1 MNVSHQNTDNLNA
14 VISIEIS
21 KADYQDKVDKS
32 LRAYGQKANI
42 PGFRK
47 GKVPFSILTKM
58 FGKSVRV
65 EEINRLVSEALY
77 NYIRDNKL
85 NILGEPM
92 TAEDMTVD
100 LDAQDDFTF
109 RFDVALAP
117 ELNVKV
123 DKSIKVPY
131 YTITVDDDMVK
142 RQDESFR
149 ARFGKQVSVDES
161 TDENLTLRLKSV
173 ETENHLRLENRSLLG
188 PFDVTAGLNA
198 DYAVYTN
205 RTFQRAFAEVPR
217 EIRYSTD
224 LGLFRW
230 GLFATAGYKSAG
242 ERFTASLGFR
252 LDACDYSSPMSNP
265 LKQFSP
271 RLALSYNVAGNIYLN
286 GSIGRYYQ
294 LPAYTTMGYQEDDV
308 LVNRSRLT
316 YIRSDQAV
324 VGLEYYINRWARLTV
339 EGFYKKYTHS
349 PLSLTDSIPL
359 ACKGTDYAV
368 SGNEAAASTARG
380 RAYGVE
386 VMLRWLGLGR
396 FTALASYTWYRSQFQ
411 NPATGRYLPSAWDY
425 RHLFTLSGTCKL
437 PRNWDIGMKVR
448 LMGGAPYTPYDEY
461 VSSLIPAWDAT
472 ARPYYDYG
480 RYNTGRLKTF
490 YEVDLRVDKSFYFKG
505 GMLGFYIDLQNVL
518 NFKYDNQPLLIS
530 TGETYVDDNGTE
542 RYRMKYIAQ
551 QSGTILPTLGITV
564 EF

>member
-123 DKSIKVPY
+123 DKSISVPY

-161 TDENLTLRLKSV
+161 TDEKDLIKGSMV
-173 ETENHLRLENRSLLG
+173 ELSSDGTPLEG
-188 PFDVTAGLNA
+188 
-198 DYAVYTN
+198 
-205 RTFQRAFAEVPR
+205 
-217 EIRYSTD
+217 
-224 LGLFRW
+224 
-230 GLFATAGYKSAG
+230 
-242 ERFTASLGFR
+242 
-252 LDACDYSSPMSNP
+252 
-265 LKQFSP
+265 
-271 RLALSYNVAGNIYLN
+271 
-286 GSIGRYYQ
+286 
-294 LPAYTTMGYQEDDV
+294 
-308 LVNRSRLT
+308 
-316 YIRSDQAV
+316 
-324 VGLEYYINRWARLTV
+324 
-339 EGFYKKYTHS
+339 
-349 PLSLTDSIPL
+349 
-359 ACKGTDYAV
+359 
-368 SGNEAAASTARG
+368 
-380 RAYGVE
+380 
-386 VMLRWLGLGR
+386 
-396 FTALASYTWYRSQFQ
+396 
-411 NPATGRYLPSAWDY
+411 
-425 RHLFTLSGTCKL
+425 
-437 PRNWDIGMKVR
+437 
-448 LMGGAPYTPYDEY
+448 
-461 VSSLIPAWDAT
+461 
-472 ARPYYDYG
+472 
-480 RYNTGRLKTF
+480 
-490 YEVDLRVDKSFYFKG
+490 
-505 GMLGFYIDLQNVL
+505 
-518 NFKYDNQPLLIS
+518 
-530 TGETYVDDNGTE
+530 
-542 RYRMKYIAQ
+542 
-551 QSGTILPTLGITV
+551 GITV
-564 EF
+564 ESTIVSPNYFKSDDEKAKFAGVKKGDKVVFNPSKSCNASVAELASMLNTDKEKAANVTSNFEMTVTDITHLQPAELNQEFFDSIFGKDTVKTEEEYLAKIREMIAHQLVPESDYRFSLDSRAAIEKTVGDFELPDAFLKRWLLATDKERKAETIDDDYSRMVPDLKWQLIKEQIVKQFDIHVDDNDLKAMAKRVAASQFAQYGMTGVPDDVLERYGNEMLSNKDTRSRLINQATEMKIQTAIKESITLNHKEVSMENFQKLFETAE

>member
-85 NILGEPM
+85 NTLGEPM

-161 TDENLTLRLKSV
+161 TDEKDLIKGSMV
-173 ETENHLRLENRSLLG
+173 ELSSDGTPLEG
-188 PFDVTAGLNA
+188 
-198 DYAVYTN
+198 
-205 RTFQRAFAEVPR
+205 
-217 EIRYSTD
+217 
-224 LGLFRW
+224 
-230 GLFATAGYKSAG
+230 
-242 ERFTASLGFR
+242 
-252 LDACDYSSPMSNP
+252 
-265 LKQFSP
+265 
-271 RLALSYNVAGNIYLN
+271 
-286 GSIGRYYQ
+286 
-294 LPAYTTMGYQEDDV
+294 
-308 LVNRSRLT
+308 
-316 YIRSDQAV
+316 
-324 VGLEYYINRWARLTV
+324 
-339 EGFYKKYTHS
+339 
-349 PLSLTDSIPL
+349 
-359 ACKGTDYAV
+359 
-368 SGNEAAASTARG
+368 
-380 RAYGVE
+380 
-386 VMLRWLGLGR
+386 
-396 FTALASYTWYRSQFQ
+396 
-411 NPATGRYLPSAWDY
+411 
-425 RHLFTLSGTCKL
+425 
-437 PRNWDIGMKVR
+437 
-448 LMGGAPYTPYDEY
+448 
-461 VSSLIPAWDAT
+461 
-472 ARPYYDYG
+472 
-480 RYNTGRLKTF
+480 
-490 YEVDLRVDKSFYFKG
+490 
-505 GMLGFYIDLQNVL
+505 
-518 NFKYDNQPLLIS
+518 
-530 TGETYVDDNGTE
+530 
-542 RYRMKYIAQ
+542 
-551 QSGTILPTLGITV
+551 GITV
-564 EF
+564 ESTIVSPNYFKSDDEKAKFAGVKKGDKVVFNPSKSCNASVAELASMLNIDKEKAANVTSDFEMTVTDITHLQPAELDQEFFDSVFGKDTVKTEEEYLAKIREMIAHQLVPESDYRFSLDSRAAIEKAVGDFELPDAFLKRWLLATDKERKAETIDDDYSRMVPVAASQFAQYGMTGVPDDVLERYGNEMLSNKDTRSRLINQATEMKIQTAIKESVTLNHKEVSMEKFQKLFEAAE

>member
-123 DKSIKVPY
+123 DKSISVPY

-161 TDENLTLRLKSV
+161 TDEKDLIKGSMV
-173 ETENHLRLENRSLLG
+173 ELSSDGTPLEG
-188 PFDVTAGLNA
+188 
-198 DYAVYTN
+198 
-205 RTFQRAFAEVPR
+205 
-217 EIRYSTD
+217 
-224 LGLFRW
+224 
-230 GLFATAGYKSAG
+230 
-242 ERFTASLGFR
+242 
-252 LDACDYSSPMSNP
+252 
-265 LKQFSP
+265 
-271 RLALSYNVAGNIYLN
+271 
-286 GSIGRYYQ
+286 
-294 LPAYTTMGYQEDDV
+294 
-308 LVNRSRLT
+308 
-316 YIRSDQAV
+316 
-324 VGLEYYINRWARLTV
+324 
-339 EGFYKKYTHS
+339 
-349 PLSLTDSIPL
+349 
-359 ACKGTDYAV
+359 
-368 SGNEAAASTARG
+368 
-380 RAYGVE
+380 
-386 VMLRWLGLGR
+386 
-396 FTALASYTWYRSQFQ
+396 
-411 NPATGRYLPSAWDY
+411 
-425 RHLFTLSGTCKL
+425 
-437 PRNWDIGMKVR
+437 
-448 LMGGAPYTPYDEY
+448 
-461 VSSLIPAWDAT
+461 
-472 ARPYYDYG
+472 
-480 RYNTGRLKTF
+480 
-490 YEVDLRVDKSFYFKG
+490 
-505 GMLGFYIDLQNVL
+505 
-518 NFKYDNQPLLIS
+518 
-530 TGETYVDDNGTE
+530 
-542 RYRMKYIAQ
+542 
-551 QSGTILPTLGITV
+551 GITV
-564 EF
+564 ESTIVSPNYFKSDDEKAKFAGVKKGDKVVFNPSKSCNASVAELASMLNIDKEKAANVTSDFEMTVTDITHLQPAELNQEFFDSIFGKDTVKTEEEYLAKIREMIAHQLVPESDYRFSLDSRAAIEKAVGDFELPDAFLKRWLLATDKERKAETIDDDYSRMVPDLKWQLIKEQIVKQFDIHVDDNDLKAMAKRVAASQFAQYGMTGVPDDVLERYGNEMLSNKDTRSRLINQATEMKIQTAIKESVTLNHKEVSMENFQKLFETAE

>member
-123 DKSIKVPY
+123 DKSISVPY

-161 TDENLTLRLKSV
+161 TDEK
-173 ETENHLRLENRSLLG
+173 
-188 PFDVTAGLNA
+188 
-198 DYAVYTN
+198 
-205 RTFQRAFAEVPR
+205 
-217 EIRYSTD
+217 D
-224 LGLFRW
+224 LI
-230 GLFATAGYKSAG
+230 K
-242 ERFTASLGFR
+242 
-252 LDACDYSSPMSNP
+252 
-265 LKQFSP
+265 
-271 RLALSYNVAGNIYLN
+271 
-286 GSIGRYYQ
+286 GS
-294 LPAYTTMGYQEDDV
+294 M
-308 LVNRSRLT
+308 
-316 YIRSDQAV
+316 
-324 VGLEYYINRWARLTV
+324 
-339 EGFYKKYTHS
+339 
-349 PLSLTDSIPL
+349 
-359 ACKGTDYAV
+359 
-368 SGNEAAASTARG
+368 
-380 RAYGVE
+380 
-386 VMLRWLGLGR
+386 
-396 FTALASYTWYRSQFQ
+396 
-411 NPATGRYLPSAWDY
+411 
-425 RHLFTLSGTCKL
+425 
-437 PRNWDIGMKVR
+437 
-448 LMGGAPYTPYDEY
+448 
-461 VSSLIPAWDAT
+461 
-472 ARPYYDYG
+472 
-480 RYNTGRLKTF
+480 
-490 YEVDLRVDKSFYFKG
+490 VDLSSDG
-505 GMLGFYIDLQNVL
+505 T
-518 NFKYDNQPLLIS
+518 PLE
-530 TGETYVDDNGTE
+530 G
-542 RYRMKYIAQ
+542 
-551 QSGTILPTLGITV
+551 GITV
-564 EF
+564 ESTIVSPNYFKSDDEKAKFAGVKKGDKVVFNPSKSCNASVAELASMLNTDKEKAANVTSDFEMTVTDITHLQPAELNQEFFDSIFGKDTVKTEEEYLAKIREMIAHQLVPESDYRFSLDSRAAIEKAVGDFELPDAFLKRWLLATDKERKAETIDDDYSRMVPDLKWQLIKEQIVKQFDIHVDDNDLKAMAKRVAASQFAQYGMTGVPDDVLERYGNEMLSNKDTRSRLINQATEMKIQTAIKESVTLNHKEVSMENFQKLFETAE

>member
-123 DKSIKVPY
+123 DKSISVPY

-161 TDENLTLRLKSV
+161 TDEKDLIKGSMV
-173 ETENHLRLENRSLLG
+173 ELSSDGTPLEG
-188 PFDVTAGLNA
+188 
-198 DYAVYTN
+198 
-205 RTFQRAFAEVPR
+205 
-217 EIRYSTD
+217 
-224 LGLFRW
+224 
-230 GLFATAGYKSAG
+230 
-242 ERFTASLGFR
+242 
-252 LDACDYSSPMSNP
+252 
-265 LKQFSP
+265 
-271 RLALSYNVAGNIYLN
+271 
-286 GSIGRYYQ
+286 
-294 LPAYTTMGYQEDDV
+294 
-308 LVNRSRLT
+308 
-316 YIRSDQAV
+316 
-324 VGLEYYINRWARLTV
+324 
-339 EGFYKKYTHS
+339 
-349 PLSLTDSIPL
+349 
-359 ACKGTDYAV
+359 
-368 SGNEAAASTARG
+368 
-380 RAYGVE
+380 
-386 VMLRWLGLGR
+386 
-396 FTALASYTWYRSQFQ
+396 
-411 NPATGRYLPSAWDY
+411 
-425 RHLFTLSGTCKL
+425 
-437 PRNWDIGMKVR
+437 
-448 LMGGAPYTPYDEY
+448 
-461 VSSLIPAWDAT
+461 
-472 ARPYYDYG
+472 
-480 RYNTGRLKTF
+480 
-490 YEVDLRVDKSFYFKG
+490 
-505 GMLGFYIDLQNVL
+505 
-518 NFKYDNQPLLIS
+518 
-530 TGETYVDDNGTE
+530 
-542 RYRMKYIAQ
+542 
-551 QSGTILPTLGITV
+551 GITV
-564 EF
+564 ESTIVSPNYFKSDDEKAKFAGVKKGDKVVFNPSKSCNASVAELASMLNTDKEKAANVTADFEMTVTDITHLQPAELNQEFFDSIFGKDTVKTEEEYLAKIREMIAHQLVPESDYRFSLDSRAAIEKAVGDFELPDAFLKRWLLATDKERKAETIDDDYSRMVPDLKWQLIKEQIVKQFDIHVDDNDLKAMAKRVAASQFAQYGMTGVPDDVLERYGNEMLSNKDTRSRLINQATEMKIQTAIKESVTLNHKEVSMENFQKLFETAE

>member
-123 DKSIKVPY
+123 DKSISVPY

-161 TDENLTLRLKSV
+161 TDEKDLIKGSMV
-173 ETENHLRLENRSLLG
+173 ELSSDGTPLEG
-188 PFDVTAGLNA
+188 
-198 DYAVYTN
+198 
-205 RTFQRAFAEVPR
+205 
-217 EIRYSTD
+217 
-224 LGLFRW
+224 
-230 GLFATAGYKSAG
+230 
-242 ERFTASLGFR
+242 
-252 LDACDYSSPMSNP
+252 
-265 LKQFSP
+265 
-271 RLALSYNVAGNIYLN
+271 
-286 GSIGRYYQ
+286 
-294 LPAYTTMGYQEDDV
+294 
-308 LVNRSRLT
+308 
-316 YIRSDQAV
+316 
-324 VGLEYYINRWARLTV
+324 
-339 EGFYKKYTHS
+339 
-349 PLSLTDSIPL
+349 
-359 ACKGTDYAV
+359 
-368 SGNEAAASTARG
+368 
-380 RAYGVE
+380 
-386 VMLRWLGLGR
+386 
-396 FTALASYTWYRSQFQ
+396 
-411 NPATGRYLPSAWDY
+411 
-425 RHLFTLSGTCKL
+425 
-437 PRNWDIGMKVR
+437 
-448 LMGGAPYTPYDEY
+448 
-461 VSSLIPAWDAT
+461 
-472 ARPYYDYG
+472 
-480 RYNTGRLKTF
+480 
-490 YEVDLRVDKSFYFKG
+490 
-505 GMLGFYIDLQNVL
+505 
-518 NFKYDNQPLLIS
+518 
-530 TGETYVDDNGTE
+530 
-542 RYRMKYIAQ
+542 
-551 QSGTILPTLGITV
+551 GITV
-564 EF
+564 ESTIVSPNYFKSDDEKAKFAGVKKGDKVVFNPSKSCNASVAELASMLNTDKEKAANVTSDFEMTVTDITHLQPAELNQEFFDSIFGKDTVKTEEEYLAKIREMIAHQLVPESDYRFSLDSRAAIEKAVGDFELPDAFLKRWLLATDKERKAETIDDDYSRMVPDLKWQLIKEQIVKQFDIHVDDNDLKAMAKRVAASQFAQYGMTGVPDDVLERYGNEMLSNKDTRSRLINQATEMKIQTAIKESVTLNHKEVSMEKFQKLFETAE

>member
-142 RQDESFR
+142 RQDESLR

-161 TDENLTLRLKSV
+161 TDEKDLVKGSMV
-173 ETENHLRLENRSLLG
+173 ELSSDGTPLEG
-188 PFDVTAGLNA
+188 
-198 DYAVYTN
+198 
-205 RTFQRAFAEVPR
+205 
-217 EIRYSTD
+217 
-224 LGLFRW
+224 
-230 GLFATAGYKSAG
+230 
-242 ERFTASLGFR
+242 
-252 LDACDYSSPMSNP
+252 
-265 LKQFSP
+265 
-271 RLALSYNVAGNIYLN
+271 
-286 GSIGRYYQ
+286 
-294 LPAYTTMGYQEDDV
+294 
-308 LVNRSRLT
+308 
-316 YIRSDQAV
+316 
-324 VGLEYYINRWARLTV
+324 
-339 EGFYKKYTHS
+339 
-349 PLSLTDSIPL
+349 
-359 ACKGTDYAV
+359 
-368 SGNEAAASTARG
+368 
-380 RAYGVE
+380 
-386 VMLRWLGLGR
+386 
-396 FTALASYTWYRSQFQ
+396 
-411 NPATGRYLPSAWDY
+411 
-425 RHLFTLSGTCKL
+425 
-437 PRNWDIGMKVR
+437 
-448 LMGGAPYTPYDEY
+448 
-461 VSSLIPAWDAT
+461 
-472 ARPYYDYG
+472 
-480 RYNTGRLKTF
+480 
-490 YEVDLRVDKSFYFKG
+490 
-505 GMLGFYIDLQNVL
+505 
-518 NFKYDNQPLLIS
+518 
-530 TGETYVDDNGTE
+530 
-542 RYRMKYIAQ
+542 
-551 QSGTILPTLGITV
+551 GITV
-564 EF
+564 ESTIVSPNYFKSDDEKAKFAGVKKGDKVVFNPSKSCNASVAELASMLNIDKEKAANVTSDFEMTVTDITHLQPAELDQEFFDSVFGKDTVKTEEEYLAKIREMIAHQLVPESDYRFSLDSRAAIEKAVGDFELPDAFLKRWLLATDKERKAETIDDDYSRMVPDLKWQLIKEQIVKQFDIHVDDNDLKAMAKRVAASQFAQYGMTGVPDDVLERYGNEMLSNKDTRSRLINQATEMKIQTAIKESVTLNHKEVSMEKFQKLFEAAE

>member
-161 TDENLTLRLKSV
+161 TDEKDLIKGSMVELSSDGTPLEGGIAVESTIVSPNYFKSDDEKAKFAGVKKGDKVVFNPSKSCNASVAELASMLNIDKEKAANVTSDFEMTVTDITHLQPAELDPEFFDSVFGKDTVKTEEEYLAKIREMIAHQLVPESDYRFSLDSRAAIEKAVGDFELPDAFLKRWLLATDKERKA
-173 ETENHLRLENRSLLG
+173 ETI
-188 PFDVTAGLNA
+188 D
-198 DYAVYTN
+198 D
-205 RTFQRAFAEVPR
+205 
-217 EIRYSTD
+217 
-224 LGLFRW
+224 
-230 GLFATAGYKSAG
+230 
-242 ERFTASLGFR
+242 
-252 LDACDYSSPMSNP
+252 DYSRMVPD
-265 LKQFSP
+265 LKWQLIKEQIVKQFDIHVDDNDLKAMAK
-271 RLALSYNVAGNIYLN
+271 RVAASQFAQYGMT
-286 GSIGRYYQ
+286 GV
-294 LPAYTTMGYQEDDV
+294 PDDV
-308 LVNRSRLT
+308 LERYGNEMLSNKDTRSRL
-316 YIRSDQAV
+316 INQATEMKIQTAIKESV
-324 VGLEYYINRWARLTV
+324 TLNHKE
-339 EGFYKKYTHS
+339 
-349 PLSLTDSIPL
+349 
-359 ACKGTDYAV
+359 V
-368 SGNEAAASTARG
+368 SMEKFQKLFEAA
-380 RAYGVE
+380 E
-386 VMLRWLGLGR
+386 
-396 FTALASYTWYRSQFQ
+396 
-411 NPATGRYLPSAWDY
+411 
-425 RHLFTLSGTCKL
+425 
-437 PRNWDIGMKVR
+437 
-448 LMGGAPYTPYDEY
+448 
-461 VSSLIPAWDAT
+461 
-472 ARPYYDYG
+472 
-480 RYNTGRLKTF
+480 
-490 YEVDLRVDKSFYFKG
+490 
-505 GMLGFYIDLQNVL
+505 
-518 NFKYDNQPLLIS
+518 
-530 TGETYVDDNGTE
+530 
-542 RYRMKYIAQ
+542 
-551 QSGTILPTLGITV
+551 
-564 EF
+564 

>member
-161 TDENLTLRLKSV
+161 TDEKDLIKGSMV
-173 ETENHLRLENRSLLG
+173 ELSSDGTPLEG
-188 PFDVTAGLNA
+188 
-198 DYAVYTN
+198 
-205 RTFQRAFAEVPR
+205 
-217 EIRYSTD
+217 
-224 LGLFRW
+224 
-230 GLFATAGYKSAG
+230 
-242 ERFTASLGFR
+242 
-252 LDACDYSSPMSNP
+252 
-265 LKQFSP
+265 
-271 RLALSYNVAGNIYLN
+271 
-286 GSIGRYYQ
+286 
-294 LPAYTTMGYQEDDV
+294 
-308 LVNRSRLT
+308 
-316 YIRSDQAV
+316 
-324 VGLEYYINRWARLTV
+324 
-339 EGFYKKYTHS
+339 
-349 PLSLTDSIPL
+349 
-359 ACKGTDYAV
+359 
-368 SGNEAAASTARG
+368 
-380 RAYGVE
+380 
-386 VMLRWLGLGR
+386 
-396 FTALASYTWYRSQFQ
+396 
-411 NPATGRYLPSAWDY
+411 
-425 RHLFTLSGTCKL
+425 
-437 PRNWDIGMKVR
+437 
-448 LMGGAPYTPYDEY
+448 
-461 VSSLIPAWDAT
+461 
-472 ARPYYDYG
+472 
-480 RYNTGRLKTF
+480 
-490 YEVDLRVDKSFYFKG
+490 
-505 GMLGFYIDLQNVL
+505 
-518 NFKYDNQPLLIS
+518 
-530 TGETYVDDNGTE
+530 
-542 RYRMKYIAQ
+542 
-551 QSGTILPTLGITV
+551 GITV
-564 EF
+564 ESTIVSPNYFKSDDEKAKFAGVKKGDKVVFNPSKSCNASVAELASMLNIDKEKAANVTSDFEMTVTDITHLQPAELDQEFFDSVFGKDTVKTEEEYLAKIREMIAHQLVPESDYRFSLDSRAAIEKAVGDFELPDAFLKRWLLATDKERKAETIDDDYSRMVPDLKWQLIKEQIVKQFDIHVDDNDLKAMAKRVAASQFAQYGMTGVPDDVLERYGNEMLSNKDTRSRLINQATEMKIQTAIKESVTLNHKEVSMEKFQKLFEAAE

>member
-161 TDENLTLRLKSV
+161 TDEKDLIKGSMVELSSDGTPLEGGIAVESTIVSPNYFKSDDEKAKFAGVKKGDKVVFNPSKSCNASVAELASMLNIDKEKAANVTSDFEMTVTDITHLQPAELDQEFFDSVFGKDTVKTEEEYLAKIREMIAHQLVPESDYRFSLDSRAAIEKAVGDFELPDAFLKRWLLATDKERKA
-173 ETENHLRLENRSLLG
+173 ETI
-188 PFDVTAGLNA
+188 D
-198 DYAVYTN
+198 D
-205 RTFQRAFAEVPR
+205 
-217 EIRYSTD
+217 
-224 LGLFRW
+224 
-230 GLFATAGYKSAG
+230 
-242 ERFTASLGFR
+242 
-252 LDACDYSSPMSNP
+252 DYSRMVPD
-265 LKQFSP
+265 LKWQLIKEQIVKQFDIHVDDNDLKAMAK
-271 RLALSYNVAGNIYLN
+271 RVAASQFAQYGMT
-286 GSIGRYYQ
+286 GV
-294 LPAYTTMGYQEDDV
+294 PDDV
-308 LVNRSRLT
+308 LERYGNEMLSNKDTRSRL
-316 YIRSDQAV
+316 INQATEMKIQTAIKESV
-324 VGLEYYINRWARLTV
+324 TLNHKE
-339 EGFYKKYTHS
+339 
-349 PLSLTDSIPL
+349 
-359 ACKGTDYAV
+359 V
-368 SGNEAAASTARG
+368 SMEKFQKLFEAA
-380 RAYGVE
+380 E
-386 VMLRWLGLGR
+386 
-396 FTALASYTWYRSQFQ
+396 
-411 NPATGRYLPSAWDY
+411 
-425 RHLFTLSGTCKL
+425 
-437 PRNWDIGMKVR
+437 
-448 LMGGAPYTPYDEY
+448 
-461 VSSLIPAWDAT
+461 
-472 ARPYYDYG
+472 
-480 RYNTGRLKTF
+480 
-490 YEVDLRVDKSFYFKG
+490 
-505 GMLGFYIDLQNVL
+505 
-518 NFKYDNQPLLIS
+518 
-530 TGETYVDDNGTE
+530 
-542 RYRMKYIAQ
+542 
-551 QSGTILPTLGITV
+551 
-564 EF
+564 

>member
-123 DKSIKVPY
+123 DKSISVPY

-161 TDENLTLRLKSV
+161 TDEK
-173 ETENHLRLENRSLLG
+173 
-188 PFDVTAGLNA
+188 
-198 DYAVYTN
+198 
-205 RTFQRAFAEVPR
+205 
-217 EIRYSTD
+217 D
-224 LGLFRW
+224 LI
-230 GLFATAGYKSAG
+230 K
-242 ERFTASLGFR
+242 
-252 LDACDYSSPMSNP
+252 
-265 LKQFSP
+265 
-271 RLALSYNVAGNIYLN
+271 
-286 GSIGRYYQ
+286 GSIVE
-294 LPAYTTMGYQEDDV
+294 L
-308 LVNRSRLT
+308 S
-316 YIRSDQAV
+316 SD
-324 VGLEYYINRWARLTV
+324 GTPLE
-339 EGFYKKYTHS
+339 G
-349 PLSLTDSIPL
+349 
-359 ACKGTDYAV
+359 
-368 SGNEAAASTARG
+368 
-380 RAYGVE
+380 
-386 VMLRWLGLGR
+386 
-396 FTALASYTWYRSQFQ
+396 
-411 NPATGRYLPSAWDY
+411 
-425 RHLFTLSGTCKL
+425 
-437 PRNWDIGMKVR
+437 
-448 LMGGAPYTPYDEY
+448 
-461 VSSLIPAWDAT
+461 
-472 ARPYYDYG
+472 
-480 RYNTGRLKTF
+480 
-490 YEVDLRVDKSFYFKG
+490 
-505 GMLGFYIDLQNVL
+505 
-518 NFKYDNQPLLIS
+518 
-530 TGETYVDDNGTE
+530 
-542 RYRMKYIAQ
+542 
-551 QSGTILPTLGITV
+551 GITV
-564 EF
+564 ESTIVSPNYFKSDDEKAKFAGVKKGDKVVFNPSKSCNASVAELASMLNTDKEKAANVTSDFEMTVTDITHLQPAELNQEFFDSIFGKDTVKTEEEYLAKIREMIAHQLVPESDYRFSLDSRAAIEKTVGDFELPDAFLKRWLLATDKERKAETIDDDYSRMVPDLKWQLIKEQIVKQFDIHVDDNDLKAMAKRVAASQFAQYGMTGVPDDVLERYGNEMLSNKDTRSRLINQATEMKIQTAIKESVTLNHKEVSMENFQKLFETAE

>member
-123 DKSIKVPY
+123 DKSISVPY

-161 TDENLTLRLKSV
+161 TDEKDLIKGSMV
-173 ETENHLRLENRSLLG
+173 ELSSDGTPLEG
-188 PFDVTAGLNA
+188 
-198 DYAVYTN
+198 
-205 RTFQRAFAEVPR
+205 
-217 EIRYSTD
+217 
-224 LGLFRW
+224 
-230 GLFATAGYKSAG
+230 
-242 ERFTASLGFR
+242 
-252 LDACDYSSPMSNP
+252 
-265 LKQFSP
+265 
-271 RLALSYNVAGNIYLN
+271 
-286 GSIGRYYQ
+286 
-294 LPAYTTMGYQEDDV
+294 
-308 LVNRSRLT
+308 
-316 YIRSDQAV
+316 
-324 VGLEYYINRWARLTV
+324 
-339 EGFYKKYTHS
+339 
-349 PLSLTDSIPL
+349 
-359 ACKGTDYAV
+359 
-368 SGNEAAASTARG
+368 
-380 RAYGVE
+380 
-386 VMLRWLGLGR
+386 
-396 FTALASYTWYRSQFQ
+396 
-411 NPATGRYLPSAWDY
+411 
-425 RHLFTLSGTCKL
+425 
-437 PRNWDIGMKVR
+437 
-448 LMGGAPYTPYDEY
+448 
-461 VSSLIPAWDAT
+461 
-472 ARPYYDYG
+472 
-480 RYNTGRLKTF
+480 
-490 YEVDLRVDKSFYFKG
+490 
-505 GMLGFYIDLQNVL
+505 
-518 NFKYDNQPLLIS
+518 
-530 TGETYVDDNGTE
+530 
-542 RYRMKYIAQ
+542 
-551 QSGTILPTLGITV
+551 GITV
-564 EF
+564 ESTIVSPNYFKSDDEKAKFAGVKKGDKVVFNPSKSCNASVAELASMLNTDKEKAANVTSDFEMTVTDITHLQPAELNQEFFDSIFGKDTVKTGEEYLAKIREMIAHQLVPESDYRFSLDSRAAIEKAVGDFELPDAFLKRWLLATDKERKAETIDDDYSRMVPDLKWQLIKEQIVKQFDIHVDDNDLKAMAKRVAASQFAQYGMTGVPDDVLERYGNEMLSNKDTRSRLINQATEMKIQTAIKESVTLNHKEVSMENFQKLFETAE

>member
-123 DKSIKVPY
+123 DKSISVPY

-161 TDENLTLRLKSV
+161 TDEKDLIKGSMV
-173 ETENHLRLENRSLLG
+173 ELSSDGTPLEG
-188 PFDVTAGLNA
+188 
-198 DYAVYTN
+198 
-205 RTFQRAFAEVPR
+205 
-217 EIRYSTD
+217 
-224 LGLFRW
+224 
-230 GLFATAGYKSAG
+230 
-242 ERFTASLGFR
+242 
-252 LDACDYSSPMSNP
+252 
-265 LKQFSP
+265 
-271 RLALSYNVAGNIYLN
+271 
-286 GSIGRYYQ
+286 
-294 LPAYTTMGYQEDDV
+294 
-308 LVNRSRLT
+308 
-316 YIRSDQAV
+316 
-324 VGLEYYINRWARLTV
+324 
-339 EGFYKKYTHS
+339 
-349 PLSLTDSIPL
+349 
-359 ACKGTDYAV
+359 
-368 SGNEAAASTARG
+368 
-380 RAYGVE
+380 
-386 VMLRWLGLGR
+386 
-396 FTALASYTWYRSQFQ
+396 
-411 NPATGRYLPSAWDY
+411 
-425 RHLFTLSGTCKL
+425 
-437 PRNWDIGMKVR
+437 
-448 LMGGAPYTPYDEY
+448 
-461 VSSLIPAWDAT
+461 
-472 ARPYYDYG
+472 
-480 RYNTGRLKTF
+480 
-490 YEVDLRVDKSFYFKG
+490 
-505 GMLGFYIDLQNVL
+505 
-518 NFKYDNQPLLIS
+518 
-530 TGETYVDDNGTE
+530 
-542 RYRMKYIAQ
+542 
-551 QSGTILPTLGITV
+551 GITV
-564 EF
+564 ESTIVSPNYFKSDDEKAKFAGVKKGDKVVFNPSKSCNASVAELASMLNTDKEKAANVTSDFEMTVTDITHLQPAELNQEFFDSIFGKDTVKTEEEYLAKIREMIAHQLVPESDYRFSLDSRAAIEKAVGDFELPDAFLKRWLLATDKERKAETIDDDYSRMVPDLKWQLIKEQIVKQFDIHVDDNDLKAMAKRVAASQFAQYGMTGVPDDVLERYGNEMLSNKDTRSRLINQATEMKIQTAIKESVTLNHKEVSMENFQKLFEAAE

>member
-123 DKSIKVPY
+123 DKSISVPY

-161 TDENLTLRLKSV
+161 TDEKDLIKGSMV
-173 ETENHLRLENRSLLG
+173 ELSSDGTPLG
-188 PFDVTAGLNA
+188 G
-198 DYAVYTN
+198 
-205 RTFQRAFAEVPR
+205 
-217 EIRYSTD
+217 
-224 LGLFRW
+224 
-230 GLFATAGYKSAG
+230 
-242 ERFTASLGFR
+242 
-252 LDACDYSSPMSNP
+252 
-265 LKQFSP
+265 
-271 RLALSYNVAGNIYLN
+271 
-286 GSIGRYYQ
+286 
-294 LPAYTTMGYQEDDV
+294 
-308 LVNRSRLT
+308 
-316 YIRSDQAV
+316 
-324 VGLEYYINRWARLTV
+324 
-339 EGFYKKYTHS
+339 
-349 PLSLTDSIPL
+349 
-359 ACKGTDYAV
+359 
-368 SGNEAAASTARG
+368 
-380 RAYGVE
+380 
-386 VMLRWLGLGR
+386 
-396 FTALASYTWYRSQFQ
+396 
-411 NPATGRYLPSAWDY
+411 
-425 RHLFTLSGTCKL
+425 
-437 PRNWDIGMKVR
+437 
-448 LMGGAPYTPYDEY
+448 
-461 VSSLIPAWDAT
+461 
-472 ARPYYDYG
+472 
-480 RYNTGRLKTF
+480 
-490 YEVDLRVDKSFYFKG
+490 
-505 GMLGFYIDLQNVL
+505 
-518 NFKYDNQPLLIS
+518 
-530 TGETYVDDNGTE
+530 
-542 RYRMKYIAQ
+542 
-551 QSGTILPTLGITV
+551 GITV
-564 EF
+564 ESTIVSPNYFKSDDEKAKFAGVKKGDKVVFNPSKSCNASVAELASMLNTDKEKAANVTSDFEMTVTDITHLQPAELNQEFFDSIFGKDTVKTEEEYLAKIREMIAHQLVPESDYRFSLDSRAAIEKAVGDFELPDAFLKRWLLATDKERKAETIDDDYSRMVPDLKWQLIKEQIVKQFDIHVDDNDLKAMAKRVAASQFAQYGMTGVPDDVLERYGNEMLSNKDTRSRLINQATEMKIQTAIKESVTLNHKEVSMENFQKLFETAE

>member
-123 DKSIKVPY
+123 DKSISVPY

-161 TDENLTLRLKSV
+161 TDEKDLIKGSMV
-173 ETENHLRLENRSLLG
+173 ELSSDGTPLEG
-188 PFDVTAGLNA
+188 
-198 DYAVYTN
+198 
-205 RTFQRAFAEVPR
+205 
-217 EIRYSTD
+217 
-224 LGLFRW
+224 
-230 GLFATAGYKSAG
+230 
-242 ERFTASLGFR
+242 
-252 LDACDYSSPMSNP
+252 
-265 LKQFSP
+265 
-271 RLALSYNVAGNIYLN
+271 
-286 GSIGRYYQ
+286 
-294 LPAYTTMGYQEDDV
+294 
-308 LVNRSRLT
+308 
-316 YIRSDQAV
+316 
-324 VGLEYYINRWARLTV
+324 
-339 EGFYKKYTHS
+339 
-349 PLSLTDSIPL
+349 
-359 ACKGTDYAV
+359 
-368 SGNEAAASTARG
+368 
-380 RAYGVE
+380 
-386 VMLRWLGLGR
+386 
-396 FTALASYTWYRSQFQ
+396 
-411 NPATGRYLPSAWDY
+411 
-425 RHLFTLSGTCKL
+425 
-437 PRNWDIGMKVR
+437 
-448 LMGGAPYTPYDEY
+448 
-461 VSSLIPAWDAT
+461 
-472 ARPYYDYG
+472 
-480 RYNTGRLKTF
+480 
-490 YEVDLRVDKSFYFKG
+490 
-505 GMLGFYIDLQNVL
+505 
-518 NFKYDNQPLLIS
+518 
-530 TGETYVDDNGTE
+530 
-542 RYRMKYIAQ
+542 
-551 QSGTILPTLGITV
+551 GITV
-564 EF
+564 ESTIVSPNYFKSDDEKAKFAGVKKGDKVVFNPSKSCNASVAELASMLNTDKEKAANVTSDFEMTVTDITHLQPAELNQEFFDSIFGKDTVKTEEEYLAKIREMIAHQLVPESDYRFSLDSRAAIEKAVGDFELPDAFLKRWLLATDKERKAETIDDDYSRMVPDLKWQLIKEQIVKQFDIHVDDNDLKAMAKRVAASQFAQYGMTGVPDDVLERYGNEMLSNKDTRSRLINQATEMKIQTAIKESVTLNRKEVSMENFQKLFETAE

>member
-161 TDENLTLRLKSV
+161 TDEKDLVKGSMVELSSDDTPLEGGIAVESTIVSPNYFKSDDEKAKFAGVKKGDKVVFNPSKSCNASVAELASMLNIDKEKAANVTSDFEMTVTDITHLQPAELDQEFFDSVFGKDTVKTEEEYLAKIREMIAHQLVPESDYRFSLDSRAAIEKAAGDFELPDAFLKRWLLATDKERKA
-173 ETENHLRLENRSLLG
+173 ETI
-188 PFDVTAGLNA
+188 D
-198 DYAVYTN
+198 D
-205 RTFQRAFAEVPR
+205 
-217 EIRYSTD
+217 
-224 LGLFRW
+224 
-230 GLFATAGYKSAG
+230 
-242 ERFTASLGFR
+242 
-252 LDACDYSSPMSNP
+252 DYSRMVPD
-265 LKQFSP
+265 LKWQLIKEQIVKQFDIHVDDNDLKAMAK
-271 RLALSYNVAGNIYLN
+271 RVAASQFAQYGMT
-286 GSIGRYYQ
+286 GV
-294 LPAYTTMGYQEDDV
+294 PDDV
-308 LVNRSRLT
+308 LERYGNEMLSNKDTRSRL
-316 YIRSDQAV
+316 INQATEMKIQTAIKESV
-324 VGLEYYINRWARLTV
+324 TLNHKE
-339 EGFYKKYTHS
+339 
-349 PLSLTDSIPL
+349 
-359 ACKGTDYAV
+359 V
-368 SGNEAAASTARG
+368 SMENFQKLFETA
-380 RAYGVE
+380 E
-386 VMLRWLGLGR
+386 
-396 FTALASYTWYRSQFQ
+396 
-411 NPATGRYLPSAWDY
+411 
-425 RHLFTLSGTCKL
+425 
-437 PRNWDIGMKVR
+437 
-448 LMGGAPYTPYDEY
+448 
-461 VSSLIPAWDAT
+461 
-472 ARPYYDYG
+472 
-480 RYNTGRLKTF
+480 
-490 YEVDLRVDKSFYFKG
+490 
-505 GMLGFYIDLQNVL
+505 
-518 NFKYDNQPLLIS
+518 
-530 TGETYVDDNGTE
+530 
-542 RYRMKYIAQ
+542 
-551 QSGTILPTLGITV
+551 
-564 EF
+564 

>member
-123 DKSIKVPY
+123 DKSISVPY

-161 TDENLTLRLKSV
+161 TDEKDLIKGSMV
-173 ETENHLRLENRSLLG
+173 ELSSDGTPLEG
-188 PFDVTAGLNA
+188 
-198 DYAVYTN
+198 
-205 RTFQRAFAEVPR
+205 
-217 EIRYSTD
+217 
-224 LGLFRW
+224 
-230 GLFATAGYKSAG
+230 
-242 ERFTASLGFR
+242 
-252 LDACDYSSPMSNP
+252 
-265 LKQFSP
+265 
-271 RLALSYNVAGNIYLN
+271 
-286 GSIGRYYQ
+286 
-294 LPAYTTMGYQEDDV
+294 
-308 LVNRSRLT
+308 
-316 YIRSDQAV
+316 
-324 VGLEYYINRWARLTV
+324 
-339 EGFYKKYTHS
+339 
-349 PLSLTDSIPL
+349 
-359 ACKGTDYAV
+359 
-368 SGNEAAASTARG
+368 
-380 RAYGVE
+380 
-386 VMLRWLGLGR
+386 
-396 FTALASYTWYRSQFQ
+396 
-411 NPATGRYLPSAWDY
+411 
-425 RHLFTLSGTCKL
+425 
-437 PRNWDIGMKVR
+437 
-448 LMGGAPYTPYDEY
+448 
-461 VSSLIPAWDAT
+461 
-472 ARPYYDYG
+472 
-480 RYNTGRLKTF
+480 
-490 YEVDLRVDKSFYFKG
+490 
-505 GMLGFYIDLQNVL
+505 
-518 NFKYDNQPLLIS
+518 
-530 TGETYVDDNGTE
+530 
-542 RYRMKYIAQ
+542 
-551 QSGTILPTLGITV
+551 GITV
-564 EF
+564 ESTIVSPNYFKSDDEKAKFAGVKKGDKVVFNPSKSCNASVAELASMLNTDKEKAANVTADFEMTVTDITHLQPAELNQELFDNVFGKDVVKSEEEYFAKLREMIARQLVPESDYKFSIDARAAIEKAVGDFELPDAFLKRWLLATDKERKAETIDDDYSRMVPDLKWQLIKEQIVKQFDIHVDDNDLKALAKRVAASQFAQYGMTGVPDDVLERYGNEMLSSKETRSRLINQATEQKIQTAIKESVTLNHKEVSMEKFQKLFETAE

>member
-161 TDENLTLRLKSV
+161 TDEKDLIKGSMVELSSDGTPLEGGIAVESTIVSPNYFKSDDEKAKFAGVKKGDKVVFNPSKSCNASVAELASMLNIDKEKAANVTSDFEMTVTDITHLQPAELDQEFFDSVFGKDTVKTEEEYLAKIREMIAHQLAPESDYRFSLDSRAAIEKAVGDFELPDAFLKRWLLATDKERKA
-173 ETENHLRLENRSLLG
+173 ETI
-188 PFDVTAGLNA
+188 D
-198 DYAVYTN
+198 D
-205 RTFQRAFAEVPR
+205 
-217 EIRYSTD
+217 
-224 LGLFRW
+224 
-230 GLFATAGYKSAG
+230 
-242 ERFTASLGFR
+242 
-252 LDACDYSSPMSNP
+252 DYSRMVPD
-265 LKQFSP
+265 LKWQLIKEQIVKQFDIHVDDNDLKAMAK
-271 RLALSYNVAGNIYLN
+271 RVAASQFAQYGMT
-286 GSIGRYYQ
+286 GV
-294 LPAYTTMGYQEDDV
+294 PDDV
-308 LVNRSRLT
+308 LERYGNEMLSNKDTRSRL
-316 YIRSDQAV
+316 INQATEMKIQTAIKESV
-324 VGLEYYINRWARLTV
+324 TLNHKE
-339 EGFYKKYTHS
+339 
-349 PLSLTDSIPL
+349 
-359 ACKGTDYAV
+359 V
-368 SGNEAAASTARG
+368 SMEKFQKLFEAA
-380 RAYGVE
+380 E
-386 VMLRWLGLGR
+386 
-396 FTALASYTWYRSQFQ
+396 
-411 NPATGRYLPSAWDY
+411 
-425 RHLFTLSGTCKL
+425 
-437 PRNWDIGMKVR
+437 
-448 LMGGAPYTPYDEY
+448 
-461 VSSLIPAWDAT
+461 
-472 ARPYYDYG
+472 
-480 RYNTGRLKTF
+480 
-490 YEVDLRVDKSFYFKG
+490 
-505 GMLGFYIDLQNVL
+505 
-518 NFKYDNQPLLIS
+518 
-530 TGETYVDDNGTE
+530 
-542 RYRMKYIAQ
+542 
-551 QSGTILPTLGITV
+551 
-564 EF
+564 

>member
-123 DKSIKVPY
+123 DKSISVPY

-161 TDENLTLRLKSV
+161 TDEKDLIKGSMV
-173 ETENHLRLENRSLLG
+173 ELLSDGTPLEG
-188 PFDVTAGLNA
+188 
-198 DYAVYTN
+198 
-205 RTFQRAFAEVPR
+205 
-217 EIRYSTD
+217 
-224 LGLFRW
+224 
-230 GLFATAGYKSAG
+230 
-242 ERFTASLGFR
+242 
-252 LDACDYSSPMSNP
+252 
-265 LKQFSP
+265 
-271 RLALSYNVAGNIYLN
+271 
-286 GSIGRYYQ
+286 
-294 LPAYTTMGYQEDDV
+294 
-308 LVNRSRLT
+308 
-316 YIRSDQAV
+316 
-324 VGLEYYINRWARLTV
+324 
-339 EGFYKKYTHS
+339 
-349 PLSLTDSIPL
+349 
-359 ACKGTDYAV
+359 
-368 SGNEAAASTARG
+368 
-380 RAYGVE
+380 
-386 VMLRWLGLGR
+386 
-396 FTALASYTWYRSQFQ
+396 
-411 NPATGRYLPSAWDY
+411 
-425 RHLFTLSGTCKL
+425 
-437 PRNWDIGMKVR
+437 
-448 LMGGAPYTPYDEY
+448 
-461 VSSLIPAWDAT
+461 
-472 ARPYYDYG
+472 
-480 RYNTGRLKTF
+480 
-490 YEVDLRVDKSFYFKG
+490 
-505 GMLGFYIDLQNVL
+505 
-518 NFKYDNQPLLIS
+518 
-530 TGETYVDDNGTE
+530 
-542 RYRMKYIAQ
+542 
-551 QSGTILPTLGITV
+551 GITV
-564 EF
+564 ESTIVSPNYFKSDDEKAKFAGVKKGDKVVFNPSKSCNASVAELASMLNTDKEKAANVTSDFEMTVTDITHLQPAELNQEFFDSIFGKDTVKTEEEYLAKIREMIAHQLVPESDYRFSLDSRAAIEKAVGDFELPDAFLKRWLLATDKERKAETIDDDYSRMVPDLKWQLIKEQIVKQFDIHVDDNDLKAMAKRVAASQFAQYGMTGVPDDVLERYGNEMLSNKDTRSRLINQATEMKIQTAIKESVTLNHKEVSMENFQKLFETAE

>member
-123 DKSIKVPY
+123 DKSISVPY

-161 TDENLTLRLKSV
+161 TDEKDLIKGSMV
-173 ETENHLRLENRSLLG
+173 ELSSDGTPLEG
-188 PFDVTAGLNA
+188 
-198 DYAVYTN
+198 
-205 RTFQRAFAEVPR
+205 
-217 EIRYSTD
+217 
-224 LGLFRW
+224 
-230 GLFATAGYKSAG
+230 
-242 ERFTASLGFR
+242 
-252 LDACDYSSPMSNP
+252 
-265 LKQFSP
+265 
-271 RLALSYNVAGNIYLN
+271 
-286 GSIGRYYQ
+286 
-294 LPAYTTMGYQEDDV
+294 
-308 LVNRSRLT
+308 
-316 YIRSDQAV
+316 
-324 VGLEYYINRWARLTV
+324 
-339 EGFYKKYTHS
+339 
-349 PLSLTDSIPL
+349 
-359 ACKGTDYAV
+359 
-368 SGNEAAASTARG
+368 
-380 RAYGVE
+380 
-386 VMLRWLGLGR
+386 
-396 FTALASYTWYRSQFQ
+396 
-411 NPATGRYLPSAWDY
+411 
-425 RHLFTLSGTCKL
+425 
-437 PRNWDIGMKVR
+437 
-448 LMGGAPYTPYDEY
+448 
-461 VSSLIPAWDAT
+461 
-472 ARPYYDYG
+472 
-480 RYNTGRLKTF
+480 
-490 YEVDLRVDKSFYFKG
+490 
-505 GMLGFYIDLQNVL
+505 
-518 NFKYDNQPLLIS
+518 
-530 TGETYVDDNGTE
+530 
-542 RYRMKYIAQ
+542 
-551 QSGTILPTLGITV
+551 GITV
-564 EF
+564 ESTIVSPNYFKSDDEKAKFAGVKKGDKVVFNPSKSCNASVAELASMLNTDKEKAANVTSDFEMTVTDITHLQPAELNQEFFDSIFGKDTVKTEEEYLSKIREMIAHQLVPESDYRFSLDSRAAIEKAVGDFELPDAFLKRWLLATDKERKAETIDDDYSRMVPDLKWQLIKEQIVKQFDIHVDDNDLKAMAKRVAASQFAQYGMTGVPDDVLERYGNEMLSNKDTRSRLINQATEMKIQTAIKESVTLNHKEVSMENFQKLFETAE

>member
-123 DKSIKVPY
+123 DKSISVPY

-161 TDENLTLRLKSV
+161 TDEKDLIKGSMV
-173 ETENHLRLENRSLLG
+173 EFSSDGTPLEG
-188 PFDVTAGLNA
+188 
-198 DYAVYTN
+198 
-205 RTFQRAFAEVPR
+205 
-217 EIRYSTD
+217 
-224 LGLFRW
+224 
-230 GLFATAGYKSAG
+230 
-242 ERFTASLGFR
+242 
-252 LDACDYSSPMSNP
+252 
-265 LKQFSP
+265 
-271 RLALSYNVAGNIYLN
+271 
-286 GSIGRYYQ
+286 
-294 LPAYTTMGYQEDDV
+294 
-308 LVNRSRLT
+308 
-316 YIRSDQAV
+316 
-324 VGLEYYINRWARLTV
+324 
-339 EGFYKKYTHS
+339 
-349 PLSLTDSIPL
+349 
-359 ACKGTDYAV
+359 
-368 SGNEAAASTARG
+368 
-380 RAYGVE
+380 
-386 VMLRWLGLGR
+386 
-396 FTALASYTWYRSQFQ
+396 
-411 NPATGRYLPSAWDY
+411 
-425 RHLFTLSGTCKL
+425 
-437 PRNWDIGMKVR
+437 
-448 LMGGAPYTPYDEY
+448 
-461 VSSLIPAWDAT
+461 
-472 ARPYYDYG
+472 
-480 RYNTGRLKTF
+480 
-490 YEVDLRVDKSFYFKG
+490 
-505 GMLGFYIDLQNVL
+505 
-518 NFKYDNQPLLIS
+518 
-530 TGETYVDDNGTE
+530 
-542 RYRMKYIAQ
+542 
-551 QSGTILPTLGITV
+551 GITV
-564 EF
+564 ESTIVSPNYFKSDDEKAKFAGVKKGDKVVFNPSKSCNASVAELASMLNTDKEKAANVTSDFEMTVTDITHLQPAELNQEFFDSIFGKDTVKTEEEYLAKIREMIAHQLVPESDYRFSLDSRAAIEKTVGDFELPDAFLKRWLLATDKERKAETIDDDYSRMVPDLKWQLIKEQIVKQFDIHVDDNDLKAMAKRVAASQFAQYGMTGVPDDVLERYGNEMLSNKDTRSRLINQATEMKIQTAIKESVTLNHKEVSMENFQKLFETAE

>member
-123 DKSIKVPY
+123 DKSISVPY

-161 TDENLTLRLKSV
+161 TDEKDLIKGSMV
-173 ETENHLRLENRSLLG
+173 ELSSDGTPLEG
-188 PFDVTAGLNA
+188 
-198 DYAVYTN
+198 
-205 RTFQRAFAEVPR
+205 
-217 EIRYSTD
+217 
-224 LGLFRW
+224 
-230 GLFATAGYKSAG
+230 
-242 ERFTASLGFR
+242 
-252 LDACDYSSPMSNP
+252 
-265 LKQFSP
+265 
-271 RLALSYNVAGNIYLN
+271 
-286 GSIGRYYQ
+286 
-294 LPAYTTMGYQEDDV
+294 
-308 LVNRSRLT
+308 
-316 YIRSDQAV
+316 
-324 VGLEYYINRWARLTV
+324 
-339 EGFYKKYTHS
+339 
-349 PLSLTDSIPL
+349 
-359 ACKGTDYAV
+359 
-368 SGNEAAASTARG
+368 
-380 RAYGVE
+380 
-386 VMLRWLGLGR
+386 
-396 FTALASYTWYRSQFQ
+396 
-411 NPATGRYLPSAWDY
+411 
-425 RHLFTLSGTCKL
+425 
-437 PRNWDIGMKVR
+437 
-448 LMGGAPYTPYDEY
+448 
-461 VSSLIPAWDAT
+461 
-472 ARPYYDYG
+472 
-480 RYNTGRLKTF
+480 
-490 YEVDLRVDKSFYFKG
+490 
-505 GMLGFYIDLQNVL
+505 
-518 NFKYDNQPLLIS
+518 
-530 TGETYVDDNGTE
+530 
-542 RYRMKYIAQ
+542 
-551 QSGTILPTLGITV
+551 GITV
-564 EF
+564 ESTIVSPNYFKSDDEKAKFAGVKKGDKVVFNPSKSCNASVAELASMLNIDKEKAANVTSDFEMTVTDITHLQPAELNQEFFDSVFGKDAVKTEEEYMAKIREMIAHQLVPESDYRFSLDSRAAIEKAVGDFELPDAFLKRWLLATDKERKAETIDDDYSRMVPDLKWQLIKEQIVKQFDIHVDDNDLKAMAKRVAASQFAQYGMTGVPDDVLERYGNEMLSNKDTRSRLINQATEMKIQTAIKESVTLNHKEVSMEKFQKLFEAAE

>member
-123 DKSIKVPY
+123 DKSISVPY

-161 TDENLTLRLKSV
+161 TDEKDLVKGSMV
-173 ETENHLRLENRSLLG
+173 ELSSDGTPLEG
-188 PFDVTAGLNA
+188 
-198 DYAVYTN
+198 
-205 RTFQRAFAEVPR
+205 
-217 EIRYSTD
+217 
-224 LGLFRW
+224 
-230 GLFATAGYKSAG
+230 
-242 ERFTASLGFR
+242 
-252 LDACDYSSPMSNP
+252 
-265 LKQFSP
+265 
-271 RLALSYNVAGNIYLN
+271 
-286 GSIGRYYQ
+286 
-294 LPAYTTMGYQEDDV
+294 
-308 LVNRSRLT
+308 
-316 YIRSDQAV
+316 
-324 VGLEYYINRWARLTV
+324 
-339 EGFYKKYTHS
+339 
-349 PLSLTDSIPL
+349 
-359 ACKGTDYAV
+359 
-368 SGNEAAASTARG
+368 
-380 RAYGVE
+380 
-386 VMLRWLGLGR
+386 
-396 FTALASYTWYRSQFQ
+396 
-411 NPATGRYLPSAWDY
+411 
-425 RHLFTLSGTCKL
+425 
-437 PRNWDIGMKVR
+437 
-448 LMGGAPYTPYDEY
+448 
-461 VSSLIPAWDAT
+461 
-472 ARPYYDYG
+472 
-480 RYNTGRLKTF
+480 
-490 YEVDLRVDKSFYFKG
+490 
-505 GMLGFYIDLQNVL
+505 
-518 NFKYDNQPLLIS
+518 
-530 TGETYVDDNGTE
+530 
-542 RYRMKYIAQ
+542 
-551 QSGTILPTLGITV
+551 GITV
-564 EF
+564 ESTIVSPNYFKSDDEKAKFAGVKKGDKVVFNPSKSCNASVAELASMLNTDKEKAANVTSDFEMTVTDITHLQPAELNQEFFDSIFGKDTVKTEEEYLAKIREMIAHQLVPESDYRFSLDSRAAIEKAAGDFELPDAFLKRWLLATDKERKAETIDDDYSRMVPDLKWQLIKEQIVKQFDIHVDDNDLKAMAKRVAASQFAQYGMTGVPDDVLERYGNEMLSNKDTRSRLINQATEMKIQTAIKESVTLNHKEVSMEKFQKLFEAAE

>member
-123 DKSIKVPY
+123 DKSISVPY

-161 TDENLTLRLKSV
+161 TDEKDLIKGSMV
-173 ETENHLRLENRSLLG
+173 ELSSDGTPLEG
-188 PFDVTAGLNA
+188 
-198 DYAVYTN
+198 
-205 RTFQRAFAEVPR
+205 
-217 EIRYSTD
+217 
-224 LGLFRW
+224 
-230 GLFATAGYKSAG
+230 
-242 ERFTASLGFR
+242 
-252 LDACDYSSPMSNP
+252 
-265 LKQFSP
+265 
-271 RLALSYNVAGNIYLN
+271 
-286 GSIGRYYQ
+286 
-294 LPAYTTMGYQEDDV
+294 
-308 LVNRSRLT
+308 
-316 YIRSDQAV
+316 
-324 VGLEYYINRWARLTV
+324 
-339 EGFYKKYTHS
+339 
-349 PLSLTDSIPL
+349 
-359 ACKGTDYAV
+359 
-368 SGNEAAASTARG
+368 
-380 RAYGVE
+380 
-386 VMLRWLGLGR
+386 
-396 FTALASYTWYRSQFQ
+396 
-411 NPATGRYLPSAWDY
+411 
-425 RHLFTLSGTCKL
+425 
-437 PRNWDIGMKVR
+437 
-448 LMGGAPYTPYDEY
+448 
-461 VSSLIPAWDAT
+461 
-472 ARPYYDYG
+472 
-480 RYNTGRLKTF
+480 
-490 YEVDLRVDKSFYFKG
+490 
-505 GMLGFYIDLQNVL
+505 
-518 NFKYDNQPLLIS
+518 
-530 TGETYVDDNGTE
+530 
-542 RYRMKYIAQ
+542 
-551 QSGTILPTLGITV
+551 GITV
-564 EF
+564 ESTIVSPNYFKSDDEKAKFAGVKKGDKVVFNPSKSCNASVAELASMLNTDKEKAANVTSDFEMTVTDITHLQPAELNQEFFDSIFGKDTVKTEEEYLAKIREMIAHQLVPESDYRFSLDSRAAIEKAVGDFELPDALLKRWLLATDKERKAETIDDDYSRMVPDLKWQLIKEQIVKQFDIHVDDNDLKAMAKRVAASQFAQYGMTGVPDDVLERYGNEMLSNKDTRSRLINQATEMKIQTAIKESVTLNHKEVSMENFQKLFETAE